1 MQAVILAAG
10 QGSRLRP
17 LTDHR
22 PKCLVEVRGKPMLQY
37 QLEAL
42 CEAGVRRCV
51 IVVGHHA
58 EQVRAF
64 AGTRYRSLAMTYV
77 ENEVFDTTN
86 NIYSLWLTRHEIT
99 EGILL
104 LESDL
109 VFEPELLL
117 ELCDTPWQNVAVV
130 DRFQPFMNGTVI
142 LVQGDTACAMVL
154 KKDQGPGFDYA
165 SALKTVNIYKL
176 CHRTVRDDLM
186 PVLDDLVSRGLT
198 DRYYDQDRVLLTLLP
213 LAMRLAGPREAVW
226 HALIRRNYGANH
238 LIVGRDHAGPGVD
251 STGQPFYGPYDAQEM
266 VQRHEE
272 ELGVGV
278 GVGVGAG
285 VGVGVATG
293 AAAMEAERFADTQDS
308 LPPPS

>member
-22 PKCLVEVRGKPMLQY
+22 PKCLIEVRGKPMLQY

-64 AGTRYRSLAMTYV
+64 AGTRYRSLAITYV
-77 ENEVFDTTN
+77 ENDVFDTTN
-86 NIYSLWLTRHEIT
+86 NIYSLWLARHEIT
-99 EGILL
+99 EDMLL

-142 LVQGDTACAMVL
+142 FGQGDTARAMVL

-176 CHRTVRDDLM
+176 CHQTVRDHLM
-186 PVLDDLVSRGLT
+186 PALDDLVSRGLT
-198 DRYYDQDRVLLTLLP
+198 DHYYETSISQAVAEGSMRLHVLRTGPHAWTEIDTVEDLMNAESIRFAPSLGVGGRSADQ
-213 LAMRLAGPREAVW
+213 LAGPS
-226 HALIRRNYGANH
+226 RR
-238 LIVGRDHAGPGVD
+238 
-251 STGQPFYGPYDAQEM
+251 
-266 VQRHEE
+266 
-272 ELGVGV
+272 
-278 GVGVGAG
+278 
-285 VGVGVATG
+285 
-293 AAAMEAERFADTQDS
+293 
-308 LPPPS
+308 